1 LTQNALGPSI
11 WIFARWSLAEIKNRT
26 KRLPLHLALEVKG
39 EDATG
44 VPFREQT
51 RCKNVSGGGL
61 LFESGQ
67 KLLVGSRVHLAIR
80 IPAALREHFG
90 GHEIYETAAVI
101 CRLEKMENDTLVR
114 VGARFVS
121 TERERPGAKR

>member
-1 LTQNALGPSI
+1 
-11 WIFARWSLAEIKNRT
+11 
-26 KRLPLHLALEVKG
+26 LPLHLTLEVKG

-44 VPFREQT
+44 APFRELT
-51 RCKNVSGGGL
+51 RCRNVSGGGL

-80 IPAALREHFG
+80 IPPALREHFS
-90 GHEIYETAAVI
+90 GHDVYETAAVI
-101 CRLEKMENDTLVR
+101 CRLEKMENETVAR

-121 TERERPGAKR
+121 AERAGHAAKR